1 MLLLEHGASIEAK
14 DNDGYT
20 ALHHSAFNNSVE
32 VLQRLLKAGTCDY
45 TLPPVRLLV
54 LTTEMRDTGSNLGV
68 RDAQE
73 GTTALHLA
81 TFGGFHTAV
90 QLLVAAGADIQA
102 TDNDGATPL
111 VPLSK
116 EDRLLL

>member
-1 MLLLEHGASIEAK
+1 
-14 DNDGYT
+14 
-20 ALHHSAFNNSVE
+20 
-32 VLQRLLKAGTCDY
+32 
-45 TLPPVRLLV
+45 
-54 LTTEMRDTGSNLGV
+54 MRDTGSNLGV

-111 VPLSK
+111 VPLLK
-116 EDRLLL
+116 ENRLLL

>member
-1 MLLLEHGASIEAK
+1 
-14 DNDGYT
+14 
-20 ALHHSAFNNSVE
+20 
-32 VLQRLLKAGTCDY
+32 
-45 TLPPVRLLV
+45 
-54 LTTEMRDTGSNLGV
+54 
-68 RDAQE
+68 
-73 GTTALHLA
+73 LA